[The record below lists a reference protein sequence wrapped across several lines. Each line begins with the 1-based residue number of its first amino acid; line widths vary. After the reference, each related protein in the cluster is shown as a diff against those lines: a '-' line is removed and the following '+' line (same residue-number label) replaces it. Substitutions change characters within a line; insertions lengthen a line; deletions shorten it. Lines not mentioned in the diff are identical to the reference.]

1 MRMESRRGTD
11 VSPTS
16 NLSWARHPFI
26 VDFALESLPCYRSGP
41 TRPVSFADLMRNPFL
56 YDLSIRA
63 AHDMGVLVE
72 DAFQGLDRSDMAFV
86 QQIASRL
93 IVWTTL

>member
-1 MRMESRRGTD
+1 
-11 VSPTS
+11 
-16 NLSWARHPFI
+16 
-26 VDFALESLPCYRSGP
+26 
-41 TRPVSFADLMRNPFL
+41 MRNPFL